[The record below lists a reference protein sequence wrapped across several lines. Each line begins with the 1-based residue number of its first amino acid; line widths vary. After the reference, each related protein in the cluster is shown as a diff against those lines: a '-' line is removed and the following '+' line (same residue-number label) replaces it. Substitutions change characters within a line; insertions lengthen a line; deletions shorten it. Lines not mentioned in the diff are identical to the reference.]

1 MDQRVLAGVGNIYA
15 NEALWRAGIDPSR
28 ASDRVSDAE
37 ATRLR
42 DDIVGRSRGVDRAPR
57 NELS

>member
-28 ASDRVSDAE
+28 E
-37 ATRLR
+37 ARTLARATKSRACTTR
-42 DDIVGRSRGVDRAPR
+42 
-57 NELS
+57 